1 MFCKQ
6 PKRMVNYLKELRID
20 MLIVMALK
28 DSTRQGM
35 GYWEEEDMSY
45 IDSYGS
51 KTYYDY
57 NVGRVIANEGCP
69 FNLGK

>member
-1 MFCKQ
+1 
-6 PKRMVNYLKELRID
+6 

-35 GYWEEEDMSY
+35 GYWEEEYMSY